1 MKEEGKQEKDLEK
14 MERLKKMREKLAKNM
29 GASNY
34 FFYLD
39 SNINSKSTRGF

>member
-1 MKEEGKQEKDLEK
+1 MKKDTEQKKDLK
-14 MERLKKMREKLAKNM
+14 KIERIKKMREKLAKNM